1 MGANENDESGS
12 LTTLELRIVDLTGTK
27 LVVLSG
33 CDTGLGEIKNWQ
45 GVYGLKRTL
54 ILAGSQT
61 QMISCRSLRRVQ
73 LDCLNRNFN
82 EKSKDFSHPYYWTS
96 FVVSGK

>member
-1 MGANENDESGS
+1 MGANENDESGL
-12 LTTLELRIVDLTGTK
+12 LTALKLRIVNLTGIK

-45 GVYGLKRTL
+45 GVYGLKRAL

-61 QMISCRSLRRVQ
+61 QMINLQQSLWQ
-73 LDCLNRNFN
+73 NITNYLNLEN
-82 EKSKDFSHPYYWTS
+82 H
-96 FVVSGK
+96 VVVL